1 MRRKVELKPW
11 MKRLI
16 IVGIIFLVVTISGV
30 IASGFNAWNFVFLE
44 SFYLMTGAI
53 FMLIALFNARSR
65 ENKNYKE
72 NKSIVEDESK
82 QEYKEYKSF
91 QRILWISG
99 IVYIVL
105 SLITFAIFI
114 N

>member
-44 SFYLMTGAI
+44 SFYLMAGAI

-72 NKSIVEDESK
+72 NKSIVEDETK
-82 QEYKEYKSF
+82 PEYQEYKSF
-91 QRILWISG
+91 QRTLWISG
-99 IVYIVL
+99 LVYIVL

-114 N
+114 S